1 MDGSWPSGFCFAEA
15 LDGLG
20 AYQLCIERKSSE
32 RMRAW
37 SRIAHVSVIERTV
50 LDSPFAGTA
59 LDRRRCLQ
67 TNWRRLMTNRD
78 PYDARNRGPDG
89 WGAATL
95 GVFALGALLA
105 LGGVLYMM
113 KAQPAT
119 TTTAPRPTAPTTTGQ
134 GAEPAPGT
142 PAPRT
147 PGQ

>member
-1 MDGSWPSGFCFAEA
+1 
-15 LDGLG
+15 
-20 AYQLCIERKSSE
+20 
-32 RMRAW
+32 
-37 SRIAHVSVIERTV
+37 
-50 LDSPFAGTA
+50 
-59 LDRRRCLQ
+59 
-67 TNWRRLMTNRD
+67 MTNRD
-78 PYDARNRGPDG
+78 PYDPRNRGPEG

-113 KAQPAT
+113 KDQSTT
-119 TTTAPRPTAPTTTGQ
+119 TTTAPRTTAPTTTGQ